1 MELVAKGRPPLTS
14 LDTAAKVGAV
24 LDAVI
29 ASADSGRWSDVAKV

>member
-1 MELVAKGRPPLTS
+1 VATGRPPLTT

-29 ASADSGRWSDVAKV
+29 ASAASGRWSEVAEL